1 MTQMLSGLIPGETM
15 EIPEAYIGQNQK
27 LPARVIIHRLTDD
40 QTQIRLKT
48 KQYVKRRKA
57 LS

>member
-40 QTQIRLKT
+40 QTQIRLKN
-48 KQYVKRRKA
+48 QAIR
-57 LS
+57 

>member
-27 LPARVIIHRLTDD
+27 FPARVIIHRLTDD
-40 QTQIRLKT
+40 QTQIRLKN
-48 KQYVKRRKA
+48 QEIR
-57 LS
+57 